1 MKQNID
7 LSNFNNNNFA
17 LYNKDYNR
25 TNKISTSKVKKPIT
39 IQAKEN
45 LKFSRYNSADKYKLS
60 NYKNKLNINKFDEIL
75 GKGGNKV
82 NYGNYLKDK
91 PKVNSKGMYFY
102 PHQININI
110 NNYNFSSYNNK
121 SNQKLIP
128 SSNALSSQQI
138 GNIIQNN
145 SNSPAYIEILN
156 PLPDKTKESFG
167 SNIVSTGGHNINS
180 FNRSANRN
188 PKSFKN
194 EIVNYNINNLH
205 ESVNIK
211 DDKQQQSSIVNF
223 NQSNTK
229 PVYLTNS
236 SKQLPMTKQ
245 SSRKVIIN
253 KNLQKKI
260 IEINSNSQLEK
271 KDKEKIFKIGNL
283 EVEDE
288 NESFFHEVINLFEES
303 NKEKNRDERYP
314 IDKIDN
320 KTKNQVIQMPIIQQK
335 SKTNNAL
342 NNNFTDI
349 KKSNS
354 KMLSSNQLPKTTV
367 IEIIEKKTKF
377 DNQNV
382 SNIRYLIINNQRL
395 FFLILT

>member
-1 MKQNID
+1 MKQTID

-25 TNKISTSKVKKPIT
+25 TNKVSTSKTKKPIT

-45 LKFSRYNSADKYKLS
+45 LKFSRYNSADKYKLN

-128 SSNALSSQQI
+128 SNALSSQQI

-167 SNIVSTGGHNINS
+167 SNIVSTGGHNHNVNS

-188 PKSFKN
+188 PKSFIN

-205 ESVNIK
+205 ESLNTK
-211 DDKQQQSSIVNF
+211 DDKQQSSIVNF

-229 PVYLTNS
+229 PLYLTNS

-260 IEINSNSQLEK
+260 IEINTNSQLEK
-271 KDKEKIFKIGNL
+271 KEKEKTLKIGNL

-303 NKEKNRDERYP
+303 NKEKNNKEERYP
-314 IDKIDN
+314 MDKIDN
-320 KTKNQVIQMPIIQQK
+320 KTKNQVVQMPIIQHK

-354 KMLSSNQLPKTTV
+354 KILSSNQLPKTTV
-367 IEIIEKKTKF
+367 IEKKTKF

-382 SNIRYLIINNQRL
+382 SI
-395 FFLILT
+395 